1 MEVERMAHLI
11 LGGTGTVGSEVVR
24 SLLAAG
30 EKVRV
35 VTRSAEKSAALPAG
49 ATGVVGDLEDMST
62 YPEIFDGAKT
72 VFLLNPVSMTEL
84 HQGLAAVNESRRVG
98 ARHVVYLSVQNVE
111 RGAHLPHF
119 ASKIGVERALRES
132 GVPFTALYPS
142 NFYQNDNYFRDAI
155 LQYGVYPQPLGSAGV
170 TRVDVRDIGQAAVN
184 AFRRGAQNRG
194 YSLVGPDALTGESCA
209 RIWSETLGR
218 EIRYAGD
225 DLDAWAQQQLQWI
238 PSWMVYDFG
247 LMYAMFQR
255 EGLKGERQLDE
266 TRDILGA
273 EPRRFADFARESAAA
288 WQESPAPA

>member
-1 MEVERMAHLI
+1 MEVEQMAHLI
-11 LGGTGTVGSEVVR
+11 LGGTGNVGSEVVR
-24 SLLAAG
+24 SMLAAG
-30 EKVRV
+30 EEVRV

-49 ATGVVGDLEDMST
+49 AKGVVGDLEDMST
-62 YPEIFDGAKT
+62 YPGIFDGAQT
-72 VFLLNPVSMTEL
+72 IFLLNPVSMTEL

-119 ASKIGVERALRES
+119 AAKIGVERALRES
-132 GVPFTALYPS
+132 GVPFTVLYPS
-142 NFYQNDNYFRDAI
+142 NFYQNDVFFRDAI

-170 TRVDVRDIGQAAVN
+170 MRVDVRDIGQAALN
-184 AFRRGAQNRG
+184 AFRRGPQNRG

-209 RIWSETLGR
+209 RIWSDALGR

-225 DLDAWAQQQLQWI
+225 DLAAWGRQQLQWI

-247 LMYAMFQR
+247 LIQR
-255 EGLKGERQLDE
+255 EGLKGHLDE

-273 EPRRFADFARESAAA
+273 EPRSFDDYAREMAAA